1 MKLLPLYI
9 LTALTACLLASC
21 IEDGVSSSSADQPDF
36 SVDTLDLGTVFTN
49 QPTPTYSF
57 MVYNRHSKVISISSV
72 SLRDPSGAFRLNVD
86 GQSGRSFSDIE
97 VRPNDSIYVFVEATV
112 PAGSAGVN
120 ERRVFDHVDFV
131 TQGVTRSVVVAATG
145 RDVEVI
151 RGLVIE
157 SDTHWVANGPRQV
170 FDSLV
175 VAEGTTL
182 TLDPGVELFFHDKA
196 TLRVRGRL
204 LSRGSAEQPV
214 VMTGDRTDNVVA
226 DIPFDLMASQ
236 WGGVTFHRGSGGSSL
251 EHTVIKNMSQGVFV
265 DSVAAPDASTP
276 GLYLRNCRI
285 RNSAGYAFSSWFSD
299 TRAIGTEFSDAGLAP
314 LLLVGGNHVMNHC
327 TVANYY
333 LFAAIA
339 YPLVN
344 LAHFNAETDAGSD
357 LPYMKADI
365 SNCIF
370 YGLGDDI
377 NTGNLD
383 GTDVY
388 IRRTVFKSAGSDD
401 DHFISSVWDTDPLYL
416 TVRDDYIFDYR
427 LRDDSPVIDAGD
439 ASLTLPEAATD
450 FYGTQRSTSAPTP
463 GAFQH
468 VAK

>member
-1 MKLLPLYI
+1 MKFLKLLPVYI
-9 LTALTACLLASC
+9 AAALAVMLASC
-21 IEDGVSSSSADQPDF
+21 IEDSVSSSAADQPDF
-36 SVDTLDLGTVFTN
+36 SVDTLDLGVVFTS

-57 MVYNRHSKVISISSV
+57 RVYNRYSKVISISSV
-72 SLRDPSGAFRLNVD
+72 SLRDPSGSFRLNVD
-86 GQSGRSFSDIE
+86 GQSGRTFSNIE
-97 VRPNDSIYVFVEATV
+97 VRPNDSIFVFVEATV
-112 PAGSAGVN
+112 PPGAAGIT
-120 ERRVFDHVDFV
+120 ERRVSDHIDFV

-145 RDVEVI
+145 RDVEVM
-151 RGLVIE
+151 RGVVID
-157 SDTHWVANGPRQV
+157 SDTRWSAGVPRQI

-175 VAEGTTL
+175 VAEGATL

-196 TLRVRGRL
+196 SLEVRGRL
-204 LSRGSAEQPV
+204 LSHGSVESPV

-236 WGGVTFHRGSGGSSL
+236 WSGVTFHTTSGGSAV
-251 EHTVIKNMSQGVFV
+251 EHTVIKNMAQGVFV
-265 DSVAAPDASTP
+265 DSVAAPDAATP

-285 RNSAGYAFSSWFSD
+285 RNSAGYAFTAWFSD
-299 TRAIGTEFSDAGLAP
+299 VRAVGTEFSDAALTP
-314 LLLVGGNHVMNHC
+314 LLLVGGNHVFNHC

-344 LAHFNAETDAGSD
+344 LTHFNADTDAGSD
-357 LPYMKADI
+357 LPYMKADF

-383 GTDVY
+383 DTDVY
-388 IRRTVFKSAGSDD
+388 IRNTVFKSAGDND
-401 DHFISSVWDTDPLYL
+401 GHFIASVWDTDPLYL
-416 TVRDDYIFDYR
+416 TVRDEYIFDYR
-427 LRDDSPVIDAGD
+427 LSDDSPVLSAGD
-439 ASLTLPEAATD
+439 PTLTLPEAATD
-450 FYGTQRSTSAPTP
+450 FYGVTRTSSPTP

-468 VAK
+468 P